1 MTRGRPTTRMRS
13 ARWIGLLLALSGLL
27 AACGGGG
34 SDSGIASINGKE
46 QASNASSKKS
56 ARKQDAQ
63 DAFRVYAQCMRK
75 HGIDMP
81 DPKFSGN
88 GAVTIGPGP
97 DSSGDGSTSG
107 PSPGFDAA
115 DKACRHFVDDVVNSS
130 DAPKVSP
137 QEEEKLKEAALAFA
151 QCMRKHG
158 IDMPDPTFS
167 GGGRVE
173 QRLGG
178 NPDQANFQAAQ
189 KACQKLMPIGK
200 KGKGG
205 GLVTNGGGGPKSG
218 STSRSAG

>member
-1 MTRGRPTTRMRS
+1 V
-13 ARWIGLLLALSGLL
+13 LVLSGLL
-27 AACGGGG
+27 AACGGGGG

-46 QASNASSKKS
+46 RASNASSKKS

-63 DAFRVYAQCMRK
+63 DAFRKYAQCMRQ

-88 GAVTIGPGP
+88 GAVEIGPPPG
-97 DSSGDGSTSG
+97 SSDGGDGTPTG

-137 QEEEKLKEAALAFA
+137 QEQEKLKEAALAFA

-178 NPDQANFQAAQ
+178 NPNQADFQAAQ

-205 GLVTNGGGGPKSG
+205 GLVTNNGGGGPKSG